1 MSDTPGFP
9 EDIQELEYHQLV
21 FDELLSK
28 YSGGMEPLENWGT
41 QDLLTM
47 ANAIEAELQ
56 GRADEPVS
64 TLDRELDQDVQGF
77 DEHVSHRLVDDDY

>member
-1 MSDTPGFP
+1 MSDNPEV

-56 GRADEPVS
+56 NRSDETVS